1 MLSRLRRG
9 LPLATQLCA
18 EGGALLRNLLLAR
31 LLGVE
36 EMGLAMLIALAMR
49 VVEMIGA
56 LGLDRFLVCEPPHRV
71 SIVQPTL
78 HSLGLL
84 SGCALA
90 LLFWAVT
97 TVLLPFGP
105 AELDPALVP
114 VAAASFALRGLMH
127 LDYRACQRQGDF
139 GPGFWVE
146 GTPGLLSAL
155 LLLPLALWRADHGVL
170 VWALLAQS
178 AVSVAASHL
187 CARRPWRLGWSLPV
201 LRGALIFGLPLTL
214 NGAVMFA
221 VLQGDRVVVAALL
234 TPADLARYVVVAQCA
249 LLPALVGAR
258 LMLSI
263 GLPRFSELLSDP
275 VEFNRR
281 LRRDL
286 LEHISVAALGICAFT
301 LLAPFLI
308 GTLFGPAFAPDAALA
323 LAFGTAAA
331 ARLVRAVPATALMA
345 EGRTLA
351 LLASN
356 LPRLA
361 AVGVMLAFALEGASL
376 LALATIGAIGESLA
390 LLTTLAVRGARRG
403 PVADTQTSLPFPL
416 LPAK

>member
-1 MLSRLRRG
+1 MPSHLRRG

-31 LLGVE
+31 LLGVD
-36 EMGLAMLIALAMR
+36 EMGLAMLMALAMR

-56 LGLDRFLVCEPPHRV
+56 LGLDRLLVCEPADRV
-71 SIVQPTL
+71 SAVQPTL

-84 SGCALA
+84 SGCVLA
-90 LLFWAVT
+90 LLFWVAT
-97 TVLLPFGP
+97 AALLPFGP
-105 AELDPALVP
+105 AELDPALLP
-114 VAAASFALRGLMH
+114 VAAASFAIRGLMH

-146 GTPGLLSAL
+146 GAPGLLSAL
-155 LLLPLALWRADHGVL
+155 LLLPLVLWQADHGAL

-178 AVSVAASHL
+178 VVTVAASQI

-201 LRGALIFGLPLTL
+201 LRRALIFGLPLML
-214 NGAVMFA
+214 NGAAMFA
-221 VLQGDRVVVAALL
+221 VLQGDRVVVATLL
-234 TPADLARYVVVAQCA
+234 TPADLALYVVVAQCA

-263 GLPRFSELLSDP
+263 GLPRYSELLLKP
-275 VEFNRR
+275 AAFKRR
-281 LRRDL
+281 MHRDL
-286 LEHISVAALGICAFT
+286 LAHGSIAALGICAFT
-301 LLAPFLI
+301 LLAPALI
-308 GTLFGPAFAPDAALA
+308 ATLFGPAFAPDAALA

-331 ARLVRAVPATALMA
+331 GRLIRAVPATALMA

-351 LLASN
+351 LLTSN

-361 AVGVMLAFALEGASL
+361 AVGVMLAFALDGASL
-376 LALATIGAIGESLA
+376 LALTTIGAIGEWLA
-390 LLTTLAVRGARRG
+390 LLATLAIRGAGRR
-403 PVADTQTSLPFPL
+403 PVADTRPSLSSPM